1 MDAELVI
8 ESYKPLAEAYS
19 KIADCQSVI
28 DHTDSAELKRVM
40 KKVQSGAL
48 SEFEQFLDIQVDGR
62 LAELMDIARRE
73 LVASEQ
79 QEHKQQRRRTPQLLA
94 VK

>member
-8 ESYKPLAEAYS
+8 ESYKPMMDAYS

-28 DHTDSAELKRVM
+28 DHTDNAELKRVM
-40 KKVQSGAL
+40 KKVRAEAL